1 MHKLFLPG
9 LFALVLLLAHT
20 AWAEETIV
28 TGYLLG
34 EQQGKG
40 RFTLDLTGKAD
51 YKVFL
56 LNNPHRLVIDIKD
69 SIWAVDPALDYKAAS
84 ISPLV
89 MAVRYGIQE
98 GGHLR
103 IVLDMAQ
110 AVRVTHTMVMASGSN
125 AAPSYRLEVNIEE
138 DRAQP
143 SVIEVK
149 AQQRAPLIVP
159 VIVIDPGHGGDDPGT
174 IGRVNGT
181 YEKNITLD
189 YGIALKRALEQ
200 EGQYKVVLTRNSD
213 YFIPLGERVNIARKA
228 KGDLFISLHANSHP
242 KTTMAG
248 LSVYTVSDTASDKEA
263 EMLAA
268 AENRDMTFN
277 GLHVFDENK
286 EMAPVLINLMQR
298 QTRNVSA
305 EFAEG
310 AVMELGK
317 EVQMLRNTHR
327 FAGFKVLKGVDVPA
341 VLFELG
347 YLSNPEEEKLLA
359 SPPHQ
364 HKIIQ
369 AMVRAVNAHFDRKQY
384 TER

>member
-9 LFALVLLLAHT
+9 LFALFCLLAHT
-20 AWAEETIV
+20 AWAEESIV

-34 EQQGKG
+34 EQKGKG
-40 RFTLDLTGKAD
+40 RFALDLTGKAD

-56 LNNPHRLVIDIKD
+56 LNNPHRLVVDIKD
-69 SIWAVDPALDYKAAS
+69 TIWAVDPALDYKAAS
-84 ISPLV
+84 ASPLV
-89 MAVRYGIQE
+89 MAIRYGIQE
-98 GGHLR
+98 SGHLR
-103 IVLDMAQ
+103 IVLDMMQ
-110 AVRVTHTMVMASGSN
+110 AVRATHTMVTTSGDN
-125 AAPSYRLEVNIEE
+125 AAPSYRLEVDIEE
-138 DRAQP
+138 YPAP
-143 SVIEVK
+143 TSVAEIRPK
-149 AQQRAPLIVP
+149 QRAPVIVP

-174 IGRVNGT
+174 IGRVDGT
-181 YEKNITLD
+181 YEKNITLN
-189 YGIALKRALEQ
+189 YAIMLKRALEK
-200 EGQYKVVLTRNSD
+200 EGQYKVVLTRNGD

-263 EMLAA
+263 EVLAA
-268 AENRDMTFN
+268 TENREMTLG

-359 SPPHQ
+359 STPHQ

-369 AMVRAVNAHFDRKQY
+369 AMVRAVNTHFDRKQY